1 MAMVIQNRMSRRDFV
16 KGGLAA
22 FGMAV
27 ISSGCSGPDS
37 RGITQKPSTLRWAF
51 LSDVHIPEDVAN
63 NYRGFYP
70 YKNLQAIVPQVVSQA
85 PDAVAITGDLARLT
99 GQLGDYQNL
108 KTLLTPL
115 SEKAPIYVSL
125 GNHDNRDNFL
135 KVFESLPEKRQSV
148 AGKYVAVAEAPP
160 VRLIMLDSLLSTNQ
174 TPGLLGKAQRKWLAD
189 YLGTA
194 DNTPTIL
201 CFHHTLSD
209 GDGDLLD
216 LPRLYDII
224 VPISKVKAVIYGHSH
239 VYGFS
244 EYKGIHQINL
254 PATGYNFSDKDPIGW
269 VEAEWTARGGNF
281 TLHATA
287 GNRDNDGTVTTLA
300 WRS

>member
-1 MAMVIQNRMSRRDFV
+1 MAMVIPNRMSRRDFV
-16 KGGLAA
+16 KGMAA
-22 FGMAV
+22 VGMAV
-27 ISSGCSGPDS
+27 ISSGCNGPDS
-37 RGITQKPSTLRWAF
+37 RGISTESLSMRWAF

-63 NYRGFYP
+63 NYRGFFP
-70 YKNLQAIVPQVVSQA
+70 YKNLETIVPQVVSQA

-99 GQLGDYQNL
+99 GQPGDYQNL
-108 KTLLTPL
+108 KKLLTPL

-148 AGKYVAVAEAPP
+148 AGKYVVVAEIPP
-160 VRLIMLDSLLSTNQ
+160 VRVIMLDSLLYTDKV
-174 TPGLLGKAQRKWLAD
+174 PGLLGRAQRKWLAEF
-189 YLGTA
+189 LNKA
-194 DNTPTIL
+194 DNTPTLL

-239 VYGFS
+239 EYGFS
-244 EYKGIHQINL
+244 TYKGIHQINL
-254 PATGYNFSDKDPIGW
+254 PATGYNFSDKEPVGW
-269 VEAEWTARGGNF
+269 VLAQWTVTGADF
-281 TLHATA
+281 VLHATG
-287 GNRDNDGTVTTLA
+287 GNRDKDGTVTTLR